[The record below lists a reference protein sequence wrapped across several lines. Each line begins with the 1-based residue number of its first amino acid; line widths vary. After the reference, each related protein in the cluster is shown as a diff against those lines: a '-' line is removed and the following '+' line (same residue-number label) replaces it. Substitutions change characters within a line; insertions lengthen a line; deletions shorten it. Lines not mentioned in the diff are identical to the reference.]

1 MTEPTLQ
8 LLSRLAAPAALRDRD
23 VTVDTALRTAVS
35 LLGAESAVLTLFGS
49 HRLRQHLWV
58 RREGHLQRE
67 VTRADVGLVR
77 AASLEGRPLLLRDAA
92 SDPRLGPSDAPAEFT
107 VRNAVASTVQVRNQK
122 LGVLTA
128 FNLDD
133 DAFHSPETTV
143 QLQMLVSCIGL
154 GLENC
159 RLSRTVR
166 RVAVTDELTQVYNY
180 RFLRSALRRE
190 MKRAGRFRQS
200 FTLLMIDVD
209 HLKEYNDREG
219 HLRGSHLLK
228 DLARILSR
236 QVRGMDLLAK
246 YGGDEFTVILPQ
258 TPRDGG
264 RAVAERVRAAVEA
277 HTFYRCEPGQMTV
290 SIGVSVYPDD
300 GIQPTTLIASA
311 DAALYAAKQRGRN
324 RVAEAK
330 GLVLPRE
337 GEGPMPPSGDAPP
350 PERATA

>member
-8 LLSRLAAPAALRDRD
+8 LLSRLTAPAALRDRD

-35 LLGAESAVLTLFGS
+35 LMGAEAATLTLMGG
-49 HRLRQHLWV
+49 HRLTQHLWV
-58 RREGHLQRE
+58 PQRGRGQRE
-67 VTRADVGLVR
+67 VTRAELGLVR
-77 AASLEGRPLLLRDAA
+77 AASLEGRPVILPHA
-92 SDPRLGPSDAPAEFT
+92 SIDPRIGAEDVPPDFLA
-107 VRNAVASTVQVRNQK
+107 RNAITSLIEVRSQK

-128 FNLDD
+128 FNLPEDTL
-133 DAFHSPETTV
+133 STPETLL
-143 QLQMLVSCIGL
+143 QMQMLVACIGL

-190 MKRAGRFRQS
+190 MKRAGRFRQA

-277 HTFYRCEPGQMTV
+277 HTFYRCRPGQMTV
-290 SIGVSVYPDD
+290 SIGVSVFPED

-311 DAALYAAKQRGRN
+311 DAALYSAKQRGRN

-330 GLVLPRE
+330 GLILPRA
-337 GEGPMPPSGDAPP
+337 GEELPP
-350 PERATA
+350 PQQATA

>member
-8 LLSRLAAPAALRDRD
+8 LLHRMTAPAALRDRD
-23 VTVDTALRTAVS
+23 LTVDAALRTAAS
-35 LLGAESAVLTLFGS
+35 LLEAEATVLTLFGGQ
-49 HRLRQHLWV
+49 RLTQHHWMP
-58 RREGHLQRE
+58 RSGRSQRE
-67 VTRADVGLVR
+67 VARAEIGLAR
-77 AASLEGRPLLLRDAA
+77 AATLEGRPLLLAQA
-92 SDPRLGPSDAPAEFT
+92 SIDPRLGTEDAPPDLI
-107 VRNAVASTVQVRNQK
+107 VRNAVATPVQVRGQN
-122 LGVLTA
+122 LGVLSA
-128 FNLDD
+128 FNL
-133 DAFHSPETTV
+133 PEDHLTAAATTNHL
-143 QLQMLVSCIGL
+143 QLLAACIGL

-219 HLRGSHLLK
+219 HLRGSHLLR

-258 TPRDGG
+258 TPREGG
-264 RAVAERVRAAVEA
+264 RAVAERIRGAVEA
-277 HTFYRCEPGQMTV
+277 HTFYRCRPGQMTV
-290 SIGVSVYPDD
+290 SAGVAVYPDD
-300 GIQPTTLIASA
+300 GIQPTTLIAAA

-324 RVAEAK
+324 RVAEAH
-330 GLVLPRE
+330 GLILPTGR
-337 GEGPMPPSGDAPP
+337 DAEP
-350 PERATA
+350 PEEKASA